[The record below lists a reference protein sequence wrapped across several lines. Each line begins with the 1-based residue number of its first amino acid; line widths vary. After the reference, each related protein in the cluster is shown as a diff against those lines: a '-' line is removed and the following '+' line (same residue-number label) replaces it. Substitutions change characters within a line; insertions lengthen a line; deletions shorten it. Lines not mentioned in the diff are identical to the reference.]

1 MGFSTNYEDI
11 QDLDIIPKGEY
22 EVIITKIEERTTPN
36 GATGLNFALTI
47 RNDVEQKCNN
57 RCIFMTLWKRREPTP
72 ADMQVQGYSFKQIMQ
87 LAKAV
92 RLPAGKNYETVYSLC
107 DELSGKIMRVT
118 VGHREYNGRTYED
131 VKFMN
136 ESQFPECKHTLKNAV
151 TSDTVAPP
159 SSDTFANN
167 KGKSYG
173 NIDDYE
179 EILSD
184 GDLPF

>member
-11 QDLDIIPKGEY
+11 QDFDLIPKGEY

-36 GATGLNFALTI
+36 GATGMNFTLTI
-47 RNDVEQKCNN
+47 RNDVEQACKN
-57 RCIFMTLWKRREPTP
+57 RCIFYTIWKRRDPTQ

-136 ESQFPECKHTLKNAV
+136 ESQFPECRHTFKTAV
-151 TSDTVAPP
+151 TSDTVASPP
-159 SSDTFANN
+159 TDTFAN
-167 KGKSYG
+167 KGTSYG
-173 NIDDYE
+173 NINDYE

>member
-1 MGFSTNYEDI
+1 MGFSTNYEDV
-11 QDLDIIPKGEY
+11 QDFDLIPKGEY

-47 RNDVEQKCNN
+47 RNDVEQNCKN
-57 RCIFMTLWKRREPTP
+57 RCIFHTLWKRREPTQ

-87 LAKAV
+87 LAKSV
-92 RLPAGKNYETVYSLC
+92 RLPSGKSYETVYSLC

-136 ESQFPECKHTLKNAV
+136 ESQFPECKHTFKTAV
-151 TSDTVAPP
+151 TSDTVAQRPAE
-159 SSDTFANN
+159 TFANS
-167 KGKSYG
+167 GTYSG
-173 NIDDYE
+173 NVDDYE

>member
-1 MGFSTNYEDI
+1 MAFNTNYEDV
-11 QDLDIIPKGEY
+11 QDFDLIPKGEY
-22 EVIITKIEERTTPN
+22 EVIITKNEERTTPN

-47 RNDVEQKCNN
+47 RSDVEQNCKN

-107 DELSGKIMRVT
+107 DELNGKIMRVT
-118 VGHREYNGRTYED
+118 VGHREYNGRTYEE
-131 VKFMN
+131 VKYMN
-136 ESQFPECKHTLKNAV
+136 ESNFPECKHIFKNAV

-159 SSDTFANN
+159 STDKFANN
-167 KGKSYG
+167 GKSYG